1 MSIMR
6 ISSLEFGLLLG
17 GEVWL
22 LPWAIPSISSSSTP
36 LVGSSIN
43 VGLEDIFLELLL
55 LSRNSY
61 KVTITVSVPN
71 VSYSTGRITRHNQ
84 VTRLFT
90 CLNTVLPQHQRKQYP
105 FRDIIQSDGNPST
118 STGYSFVIP
127 GSPFKIIEPIIQFE
141 CLSSGSSRCVYASRY
156 IRWSIAYYG
165 QLSMWH

>member
-61 KVTITVSVPN
+61 KVTITVSVPTS
-71 VSYSTGRITRHNQ
+71 VTVLEGLQGYSLASIQ
-84 VTRLFT
+84 F
-90 CLNTVLPQHQRKQYP
+90 LPQHQRKQYP

-118 STGYSFVIP
+118 STGYSIVIRR
-127 GSPFKIIEPIIQFE
+127 SPFQIIQPIIQFE
-141 CLSSGSSRCVYASRY
+141 CLSSGSSRCVYASRR

-165 QLSMWH
+165 QLSMWHRS